1 MIREVI
7 RSVVGYAP
15 YEVRLKELLKT
26 GTSIDAKKALR
37 LAKRKLGG
45 H

>member
-1 MIREVI
+1 LIREVI

-15 YEVRLKELLKT
+15 YELRLRELLKT
-26 GTSIDAKKALR
+26 GTSTDSKKALR